1 MWMVIMIDIHL
12 DLEFLQEMVIGYCL
26 IQNSRVLLG
35 FESLLVKHLVLLI
48 GAVFMGALFSPS
60 IF

>member
-1 MWMVIMIDIHL
+1 MVMLIFVHVDS
-12 DLEFLQEMVIGYCL
+12 EFLEEMVIGYCL